1 MGGSMQKQR
10 DLEELK
16 EVYSYLSLSEKEWDN
31 MYENALHDSTE
42 QFNIAFFIQVKK
54 YLSNHMT
61 IDILKNYLES
71 LTRKGDHTPFL
82 EKRLKTFLDFLESIQ
97 YTLTIEDAKELVNDS
112 FIKEVFAT
120 TFKNTTQVSEN
131 FLKNY
136 LQNNENLEVLCK
148 SYLEKHHIVVNRDPI
163 NHDSV
168 ASQEATFHQNIE
180 LFIKY
185 QEGDQKSFE
194 ELVQINQGLV
204 KKIASCYHNSF
215 LDFDD
220 LVQEGNIGLIEA
232 IKRFDYSKGFQF
244 STYATWWIRQ
254 AIIYAISHQSRM
266 IRLPVRKI
274 DGIRN
279 ILKIKKQ
286 LLLEL
291 KREPTD
297 QEIAQK
303 MGMKVEKVQELMN
316 ISQEPLS
323 LETPMDEEGMC
334 LKNIIKSDSFEEDVL
349 NKIFQEQLIS
359 VLSILQER
367 ELDVIK
373 LRFGFIDGNCY
384 SLEEIGKKYHVTK
397 ERIRQIEVKALKKLN
412 HSYIFDES

>member
-1 MGGSMQKQR
+1 M
-10 DLEELK
+10 
-16 EVYSYLSLSEKEWDN
+16 
-31 MYENALHDSTE
+31 
-42 QFNIAFFIQVKK
+42 
-54 YLSNHMT
+54 
-61 IDILKNYLES
+61 
-71 LTRKGDHTPFL
+71 
-82 EKRLKTFLDFLESIQ
+82 
-97 YTLTIEDAKELVNDS
+97 
-112 FIKEVFAT
+112 
-120 TFKNTTQVSEN
+120 
-131 FLKNY
+131 
-136 LQNNENLEVLCK
+136 
-148 SYLEKHHIVVNRDPI
+148 
-163 NHDSV
+163 
-168 ASQEATFHQNIE
+168 NIE